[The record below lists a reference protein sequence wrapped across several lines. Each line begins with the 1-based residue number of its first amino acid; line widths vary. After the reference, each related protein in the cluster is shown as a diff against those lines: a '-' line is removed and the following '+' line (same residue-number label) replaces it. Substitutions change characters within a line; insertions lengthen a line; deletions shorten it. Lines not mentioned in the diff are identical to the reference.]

1 MIFIIFFEVG
11 RVEIISV
18 YVIVEERRFR
28 DVKKVV
34 KDYSGRSRIK
44 FLV

>member
-28 DVKKVV
+28 DVKKVA